1 MWITGRGNPRQQ
13 ARVTFRSLC
22 RLTVMPIS
30 GINFMRA
37 CRRTAFLTVTL
48 LLAAHQAH
56 LHAAEQPAPF
66 HTTTQWDLQ
75 PSFTFDAICAL
86 NMLSGDPYYLEY
98 YQTDYDRLV
107 RQFHPEELAAFSNLK
122 TRIKDENG
130 GIISASLALY
140 FSAVDAESLDD
151 LIRTVQDSSVM
162 RRNLQATPYCSDDGW
177 KLYEA
182 NRPDLE
188 AAFRALKR
196 IHFDEDWEKNIKPK
210 VEQSRAAIVA
220 KLPDYNVIPAVE
232 AVLGTPRP
240 TNKITV
246 YLLYYSQPHGIKIT
260 GTRFLTHYSYP
271 FRIVLRNA
279 IHEMMH
285 PPYDLAHDAGLRAS
299 LQSLRNDTFLTDK
312 VEHHNRSFGYNS
324 LEGLEEE
331 DCVQALEQI
340 LSEPLG
346 MGGDPHR
353 YWKEQDDGI
362 HVLAVALYS
371 LMKQEHFPGGPETF
385 PAFLNRMIQSGALS
399 NGRIEELNRAFFA
412 NR

>member
-1 MWITGRGNPRQQ
+1 MRISSSNVVRRNRRRPYIEVILFLIGC
-13 ARVTFRSLC
+13 SL
-22 RLTVMPIS
+22 
-30 GINFMRA
+30 
-37 CRRTAFLTVTL
+37 
-48 LLAAHQAH
+48 Q
-56 LHAAEQPAPF
+56 LHAADPAPSF

-75 PSFTFDAICAL
+75 PSFKFDAICAL
-86 NMLSGDPYYLEY
+86 NMLSGDPYYLNY
-98 YQTDYDRLV
+98 YQADYDRLV
-107 RQFHPEELAAFSNLK
+107 KQFHPEELAAFSNLK
-122 TRIKDENG
+122 TRIKDQNG

-151 LIRTVQDSSVM
+151 LIRTVQDSSTM
-162 RRNLQATPYCSDDGW
+162 RRNLHATPYYNDEGW

-196 IHFDEDWEKNIKPK
+196 IRFDEDWETNIKPK
-210 VEQSRAAIVA
+210 VEQSRAAIAA

-285 PPYDLAHDAGLRAS
+285 PPYDLAHDAELRSGLES
-299 LQSLRNDTFLTDK
+299 LKSDAFLMNK
-312 VEHHNRSFGYNS
+312 VEHHDKSFGYNT
-324 LEGLEEE
+324 LAGLEEE
-331 DCVQALEQI
+331 DSVQALEQI
-340 LSEPLG
+340 IAERFG
-346 MGGDPHR
+346 MGGDPLA
-353 YWKEQDDGI
+353 YWREQDGGI
-362 HVLAVALYS
+362 HVFAVALYS
-371 LMKQEHFPGGPETF
+371 LMEEQHFDGSKESF
-385 PAFLNRMIQSGALS
+385 PAFLKRQLRSGALS
-399 NGRIEELNRAFFA
+399 HGHIEKLNQEFFRSQA
-412 NR
+412 